1 MEQEK
6 ELTSQESLAIITQMI
21 NRAKRDYLDTGL
33 SSLLWGSVIIVCSL
47 VTFANYYIQWPAL
60 YYIWFLTIG
69 AVAPQVIIAIREGRQ
84 RKHKDYDEP
93 LMDGLWISFGISM
106 FILSF
111 VLATT
116 PPSANETAIF
126 LTVYGIPTFAVGL
139 GRKFKPMLIG
149 GVACWI
155 FAVLSLHCPYPYVM
169 LYLTAGALFAWFIP
183 GLIIRQRYLK
193 AKQQHV

>member
-1 MEQEK
+1 
-6 ELTSQESLAIITQMI
+6 
-21 NRAKRDYLDTGL
+21 
-33 SSLLWGSVIIVCSL
+33 
-47 VTFANYYIQWPAL
+47 
-60 YYIWFLTIG
+60 
-69 AVAPQVIIAIREGRQ
+69 
-84 RKHKDYDEP
+84 
-93 LMDGLWISFGISM
+93 
-106 FILSF
+106 

-126 LTVYGIPTFAVGL
+126 LTIYGIPTFAVGL

-149 GVACWI
+149 GVACWV